1 MEIVILPPNTSPNV
15 IRNSHTLMDTT
26 ANRQDFQKKVYEI
39 MSIPNKTQNTVKN
52 STDRKSNDHNRQ
64 SEKNN
69 IQRMLEI
76 ANKVAKFTKEAEK
89 LITILCVLQKRRG
102 QDSKIL
108 QQKYCKRTKDK
119 KTETD
124 YFSVAE
130 FLRDPHSAPW
140 STNAL

>member
-1 MEIVILPPNTSPNV
+1 
-15 IRNSHTLMDTT
+15 
-26 ANRQDFQKKVYEI
+26 
-39 MSIPNKTQNTVKN
+39 MSIPSKTQNTVKK
-52 STDRKSNDHNRQ
+52 STDRKSNEQNRQ

-108 QQKYCKRTKDK
+108 QQKYCKRTKDE

-124 YFSVAE
+124 YFSVTE